1 MNDQDR
7 NALAE
12 ALHRQFDKQACG
24 CDEDQHRGLERLVGA
39 GAGRLGLRA
48 DRPPTDPAAIN
59 ACLLAPQIARLIDHT
74 VLKPETTD
82 SDIRVLCAEA
92 REHCFASVCVS
103 PAWVPLA
110 ASELRGASSVVCTV
124 IGFPH
129 GAQRSPVKAFET
141 EVAVR
146 DGATEIDMVIGI
158 GRIKSRLYDEVEED
172 IGAVVLAAQGHT
184 VKVILETALLT
195 DEEKVIACVLAQ
207 NAGADFVKTSTGFAS
222 HGALP
227 ADVALMR
234 RVVGDQMGVKASGGI
249 RSVDD
254 AYEMVEHGATRLGA
268 SAGVA
273 ILKGLTSAA
282 AY

>member
-1 MNDQDR
+1 MNSRDQD
-7 NALAE
+7 ALAN
-12 ALHRQFDKQACG
+12 ALHRRYGKKDCG
-24 CDEDQHRGLERLVGA
+24 CDAEQHRGLERLVGA

-48 DRPPTDPAAIN
+48 DRSPTDPDAIN

-74 VLKPETTD
+74 VLKPETSEADVRT
-82 SDIRVLCAEA
+82 LCAEA

-110 ASELRGASSVVCTV
+110 AKELRGAASVVCTV
-124 IGFPH
+124 VGFPH
-129 GAQRSPVKAFET
+129 GAQRTPVKVFET
-141 EVAVR
+141 EVAIR

-158 GRIKSRLYDEVEED
+158 GRLKSSLYDEVEDD
-172 IGAVVLAAQGHT
+172 IRAVVEAAQGHT

-195 DEEKVIACVLAQ
+195 DEEKVIACVFAQ

-222 HGALP
+222 HGATP
-227 ADVALMR
+227 EDVALMR
-234 RVVGDQMGVKASGGI
+234 RVVGDRMGVKASGGI
-249 RSVDD
+249 HTVDD

-273 ILKGLTSAA
+273 ILKGLTSDA

>member
-1 MNDQDR
+1 MNPQDQ
-7 NALAE
+7 NALSE
-12 ALHRQFDKQACG
+12 ALQREFGGMVCG
-24 CDEDQHRGLERLVGA
+24 CDADQHRGLERLVGA

-48 DRPPTDPAAIN
+48 DRSPTDPDAIN

-74 VLKPETTD
+74 VLKPDTTEEN
-82 SDIRVLCAEA
+82 IRTLCAEA

-110 ASELRGASSVVCTV
+110 AEELRGASSVVCTV

-129 GAQRSPVKAFET
+129 GAQRTPVKAFET

-158 GRIKSRLYDEVEED
+158 GRIKSRLYDEVESD
-172 IGAVVLAAQGHT
+172 ILSVVQAAQGHT

-195 DEEKVIACVLAQ
+195 DEEKVIASVLAQ

-222 HGALP
+222 HGATP
-227 ADVALMR
+227 EDVALMR
-234 RVVGDQMGVKASGGI
+234 RVVGNRMGVKASGGI
-249 RSVDD
+249 HSADD

-273 ILKGLTSAA
+273 ILKGLTSDA

>member
-1 MNDQDR
+1 MNPRDQQ
-7 NALAE
+7 ALSA
-12 ALHRQFDKQACG
+12 ALSREFAQPDLG
-24 CDEDQHRGLERLVGA
+24 CESGQHRGLERLVGA

-48 DRPPTDPAAIN
+48 DRPPTDPSAIN

-82 SDIRVLCAEA
+82 ADIRTLCAEA
-92 REHCFASVCVS
+92 REFCFASVCVS

-110 ASELRGASSVVCTV
+110 AIELRGASSVVCTV

-129 GAQRSPVKAFET
+129 GAQRTPVKAFET
-141 EVAVR
+141 EVAVS

-158 GRIKSRLYDEVEED
+158 GRVKSRLYDEVEDD
-172 IGAVVLAAQGHT
+172 IRAVVAAAQGHT

-222 HGALP
+222 HGARP
-227 ADVALMR
+227 EDVALMR

-249 RSVDD
+249 RSADD

-273 ILKGLTSAA
+273 ILKGLKSDA